1 MNWNLRVGR
10 RQGTRA
16 KFLRHSPN
24 DRDVRIAG
32 RNIGFAAARGGAQR
46 RTRWTGGL
54 CRRAHAALHLEHR
67 GPDAVEPSATK
78 LRAPG
83 TPKIASIRSVC
94 TWALIQRAC
103 AYEKTSSDSG
113 ERVLEKPKLWTA
125 VSSNSARK
133 NERSSWIFATSRK
146 LSARSSSNLRSS
158 DSSDTGL
165 SSVLKR

>member
-32 RNIGFAAARGGAQR
+32 RNVGFAAARGGAQR

-67 GPDAVEPSATK
+67 GPDAVERISDQ
-78 LRAPG
+78 
-83 TPKIASIRSVC
+83 IACSRHAENRVDQKRLHMGVDPAGLC
-94 TWALIQRAC
+94 VREDLKRFRR
-103 AYEKTSSDSG
+103 EGSG
-113 ERVLEKPKLWTA
+113 ESEALDR
-125 VSSNSARK
+125 
-133 NERSSWIFATSRK
+133 
-146 LSARSSSNLRSS
+146 
-158 DSSDTGL
+158 GL
-165 SSVLKR
+165 VQFRAQE